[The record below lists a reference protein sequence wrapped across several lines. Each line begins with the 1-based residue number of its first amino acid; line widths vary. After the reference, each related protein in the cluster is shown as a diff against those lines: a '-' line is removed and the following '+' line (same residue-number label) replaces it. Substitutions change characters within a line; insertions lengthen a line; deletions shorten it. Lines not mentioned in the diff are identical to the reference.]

1 MSSTAP
7 GRTRLTR
14 AESKALTRQRLLEAA
29 GELVAAKG
37 FAATSIEEIAEAAGY
52 TIGAIYSNFGSKEA
66 LILALLE
73 EHMSASMAELAQVF
87 DEADGEQ
94 RTGGE
99 ALGRYFERLA
109 AAHERWWLLS
119 NEVWLYAL
127 RHPEARARLVRPLEV
142 CDQSIARLVERLFAD
157 QGLESPMPPGQ
168 LAVVIDGLAD
178 GMLKRRRLGQEN
190 ITGETF
196 RTALDWLLRGALEA
210 AAKRRESGADRR
222 GA

>member
-1 MSSTAP
+1 MSRTAP

-29 GELVAAKG
+29 GELVAAQG

-94 RTGGE
+94 GTGGE
-99 ALGRYFERLA
+99 ALGRYF
-109 AAHERWWLLS
+109 
-119 NEVWLYAL
+119 
-127 RHPEARARLVRPLEV
+127 
-142 CDQSIARLVERLFAD
+142 
-157 QGLESPMPPGQ
+157 
-168 LAVVIDGLAD
+168 
-178 GMLKRRRLGQEN
+178 
-190 ITGETF
+190 
-196 RTALDWLLRGALEA
+196 
-210 AAKRRESGADRR
+210 
-222 GA
+222 